1 MHGISKITKCK
12 INGTGVVGKT
22 RSDLAL
28 EKKSATFI
36 DGQIANGLYRPGRLC
51 CSCSQGR
58 AS

>member
-12 INGTGVVGKT
+12 INGTGEVGKT

-28 EKKSATFI
+28 EKKSANFI
-36 DGQIANGLYRPGRLC
+36 DGQIANRLYRPGRLC
-51 CSCSQGR
+51 CSCLQGG

>member
-28 EKKSATFI
+28 EKKSANFHRWP
-36 DGQIANGLYRPGRLC
+36 DRKWALQARKALLQLLAG
-51 CSCSQGR
+51 
-58 AS
+58 